1 VLFAF
6 ALAFSVPQ
14 TAPKVAAA
22 ARVQQLI
29 ERTQTTQEP
38 YALVSRN
45 EIRRDDTT
53 LHEFAAEFN
62 QGDLHRV
69 ETPRDRIV
77 TNCRTGWNAHLN
89 VATGEIAHDDSVSG
103 MACGVYT
110 GDGVVN
116 AEITGTTHSQFGLLQ
131 QLKIKTISGL
141 TRIYGIAANGAIVSE
156 EIVDPA
162 GKPRLVVTAISLS
175 DRLPTTD
182 IFSEAS
188 LAKGVVPDEV
198 IKQAS
203 EPSK

>member
-1 VLFAF
+1 MLFAF
-6 ALAFSVPQ
+6 SLALSVPQ
-14 TAPKVAAA
+14 AAPNEAQAAL
-22 ARVQQLI
+22 VQQLI
-29 ERTQTTQEP
+29 ERTKTTQAS

-45 EIRRDDTT
+45 ETRRDDATI
-53 LHEFAAEFN
+53 HEFAAEFN

-89 VATGEIAHDDSVSG
+89 IATGTVTHDDATAG
-103 MACGVYT
+103 MACGIYT

-116 AEITGTTHSQFGLLQ
+116 AEITGTKTSQFGLLQ
-131 QLKIKTISGL
+131 ELKIKTVTGL
-141 TRIYGIAANGAIVSE
+141 TRIYGIAPNGAIVSE

-162 GKPRLVVTAISLS
+162 GKPRLLTTAMSLS
-175 DRLPTTD
+175 HRLPQTD

-188 LAKGVVPDEV
+188 LAKSAVPDEV

-203 EPSK
+203 KPSE